1 MTFDVVAIL
10 RVEVVVV
17 GHVVGVHLRVHQ
29 VILALLRL
37 FVQRLTSGQNRSASK
52 GGTKKNKSISGF
64 KKNKKRT
71 WYSVAVE
78 NFPISGLL
86 MVMV

>member
-64 KKNKKRT
+64 KKKKNVPGTPLPWRIFQST
-71 WYSVAVE
+71 GY
-78 NFPISGLL
+78 
-86 MVMV
+86 